1 MGGGYGPFIAH
12 HRTRRKSTRLPFWV
26 LYWVLYWVLCFACFF
41 WVLFFFIWLEQ
52 PGFLFTDRKTK

>member
-26 LYWVLYWVLCFACFF
+26 LYWVLYWVLFFGCFY
-41 WVLFFFIWLEQ
+41 WVLFFDIWRCAATRSGGPQ
-52 PGFLFTDRKTK
+52 GR